1 VAKRGKIAKF
11 SLGHAQIEG
20 PLSPRSLDWDD
31 FRVFT
36 AVARE
41 GSYTRAAHDLHLT
54 QSAVSRRITRL
65 ERALGAR
72 LFDRSARGAELTG
85 EGVRLL
91 NHAKGAELMLARAV
105 GSVRESVQR
114 IDGDCKLIMGDGLGS
129 YWMPPFLAPLLER
142 NPAIGLRL
150 FTGQDLGNNQT
161 PPFDIQIHYTHPMA
175 DSRVAVRVATLHFM
189 LFAASEYV
197 LHFGIP
203 KSLQE
208 LRHHRIADSTFRL
221 TEKGSLASWAGL
233 DQDAVVSTNSSVVL
247 CEAIQR
253 GTVIGLLPTYL
264 PVVEPRLIP
273 ILPEMHFHAPVF
285 LCFERETGTK
295 PAVRATID
303 YLKEFVFDRQR
314 MPWFFDHFVA
324 PNKEWKRIYDS
335 CLERASGGQAPHVAT
350 GS

>member
-1 VAKRGKIAKF
+1 M
-11 SLGHAQIEG
+11 EG

-41 GSYTRAAHDLHLT
+41 GSYTRAASELRLT
-54 QSAVSRRITRL
+54 QSAVSRRIARL
-65 ERALGAR
+65 EQALGAR

-105 GSVRESVQR
+105 GSVRESVER
-114 IDGDCKLIMGDGLGS
+114 IDGECKIIMGDGLGS
-129 YWMPPFLAPLLER
+129 YWMPPFLQSLLER
-142 NPAIGLRL
+142 NPAITLRL
-150 FTGQDLGNNQT
+150 FTGQELANNQT
-161 PPFDIQIHYTHPMA
+161 PPFDVQIHYTHPMA
-175 DSRVAVRVATLHFM
+175 ESRVAVRVATLHFM
-189 LFAASEYV
+189 LFASSEYV
-197 LHFGIP
+197 SNFGMP
-203 KSLQE
+203 KALAE

-233 DQDAVVSTNSSVVL
+233 DHDAVIATNSSVVL
-247 CEAIQR
+247 CEAIRR

-264 PVVEPRLIP
+264 PVVEPKLIP
-273 ILPEMHFHAPVF
+273 VLPDMHFHAPVF
-285 LCFERETGTK
+285 VCFERETGAK

-303 YLKEFVFDRQR
+303 YLKEYVFDSRR
-314 MPWFFDHFVA
+314 MPWFFEHFVA
-324 PNKEWKRIYDS
+324 PQKEWKRIYES
-335 CLERASGGQAPHVAT
+335 SLMRAADHHSPHIAT

>member
-1 VAKRGKIAKF
+1 M
-11 SLGHAQIEG
+11 EG

-36 AVARE
+36 AIARE
-41 GSYTRAAHDLHLT
+41 GSYTRAAAELHLT
-54 QSAVSRRITRL
+54 QSAVSRRVTRL
-65 ERALGAR
+65 EQALGAR
-72 LFDRSARGAELTG
+72 LFDRSARGAALTD

-105 GSVRESVQR
+105 ESVRESVER
-114 IDGDCKLIMGDGLGS
+114 VDGECKLIMGDGLGS
-129 YWMPPFLAPLLER
+129 YWMPPYLAPLLER
-142 NPAIGLRL
+142 NPAITLRL

-161 PPFDIQIHYTHPMA
+161 PPFDVQIHYTHPMA

-189 LFAASEYV
+189 LFASSEYV
-197 LHFGIP
+197 LNFGMP
-203 KSLQE
+203 KSLQD
-208 LRHHRIADSTFRL
+208 LRHHRVADSTFRL
-221 TEKGSLASWAGL
+221 TEKGSLANWAGL
-233 DQDAVVSTNSSVVL
+233 DQDAVVATNSSVVL
-247 CEAIQR
+247 CEAIKR
-253 GTVIGLLPTYL
+253 GTVVGLLPTYL

-273 ILPEMHFHAPVF
+273 VLPDMHFHAPVF

-303 YLKEFVFDRQR
+303 FLKEYAFDRQR

-324 PNKEWKRIYDS
+324 PQKEWKRIYDAS
-335 CLERASGGQAPHVAT
+335 LLRAAVNPSQQAT